1 MLNFK
6 MATDRQNALEA
17 YWDEFQERNNIALH
31 RAGIELPD
39 SPTAYWA
46 IMFAD
51 YVLEQGI
58 ERIEF
63 RITHAREVRKNI
75 DKPIPARVWFD
86 ANKGICP
93 TCGMDLNPA
102 SKVDITP
109 HFKGTCK
116 Q

>member
-6 MATDRQNALEA
+6 LATDRQNALDF
-17 YWDEFQERNNIALH
+17 YWGEFQQHNNIALH
-31 RAGIELPD
+31 RDGIELPD
-39 SPTAYWA
+39 STAAYWA

-51 YVLEQGI
+51 YVLEQGM
-58 ERIEF
+58 ERLDFSISM
-63 RITHAREVRKNI
+63 AREAKKNI

-86 ANKGICP
+86 ENRGICP

-102 SKVDITP
+102 GKVDIMA